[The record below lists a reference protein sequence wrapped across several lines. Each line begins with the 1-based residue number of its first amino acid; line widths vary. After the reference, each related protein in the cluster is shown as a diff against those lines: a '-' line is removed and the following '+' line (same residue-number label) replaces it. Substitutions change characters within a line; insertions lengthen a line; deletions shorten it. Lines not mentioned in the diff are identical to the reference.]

1 MKQFFNLF
9 TIALLGSTLVL
20 SGCGSSQK
28 VKGGGIGAGAGAAVG
43 AGIGAIAGG
52 GKGAAWGAGIGAILG
67 GSAGAIIGNKMDK
80 QAEEMKAK
88 VPEATVE
95 RVGEGIIVELPN
107 SILFGFDSST
117 LSAEAKANLD
127 KMITVFSTYPDTD
140 IEIQGHTDNT
150 GAAAYNQTL
159 SEKRAKAVY
168 DYLIAKGVA
177 PARLKVIGYGLTSP
191 KYSNDTEA
199 NRALNR
205 RVEFVITA
213 NEKMLKEAEAEA
225 ARQ

>member
-1 MKQFFNLF
+1 MKLIRRFALF
-9 TIALLGSTLVL
+9 AMLGAVVL
-20 SGCGSSQK
+20 SGCKSMTAAQK
-28 VKGGGIGAGAGAAVG
+28 GAIIGTVGGAAAGAISVVQQAILLSVRVG
-43 AGIGAIAGG
+43 ATRGG
-52 GKGAAWGAGIGAILG
+52 VT
-67 GSAGAIIGNKMDK
+67 GAIIGNKMDK

-150 GAAAYNQTL
+150 GAVPTTRPCLRKGRRL
-159 SEKRAKAVY
+159 ST
-168 DYLIAKGVA
+168 I
-177 PARLKVIGYGLTSP
+177 I
-191 KYSNDTEA
+191 
-199 NRALNR
+199 
-205 RVEFVITA
+205 
-213 NEKMLKEAEAEA
+213 
-225 ARQ
+225 

>member
-1 MKQFFNLF
+1 MKLIRRFALF
-9 TIALLGSTLVL
+9 AMLGAVVL
-20 SGCGSSQK
+20 SGCKSMTGAQK
-28 VKGGGIGAGAGAAVG
+28 GAIIGTVGGAAAGAIIGRTAGNTAVGTAVG
-43 AGIGAIAGG
+43 ATVGG
-52 GKGAAWGAGIGAILG
+52 VT
-67 GSAGAIIGNKMDK
+67 GAIIGNKMDK

-177 PARLKVIGYGLTSP
+177 PARLKVVGYGLTSP
-191 KYSNDTEA
+191 KYPNDTEA

-213 NEKMLKEAEAEA
+213 NEKMLQEAETEA
-225 ARQ
+225 ARQGK

>member
-1 MKQFFNLF
+1 MKLLRRF
-9 TIALLGSTLVL
+9 TLYAMLGAVVL
-20 SGCGSSQK
+20 SGCKSMTGAQK
-28 VKGGGIGAGAGAAVG
+28 GAIIGTVGGAAAGAIIGRTAGNTAVGTAVG
-43 AGIGAIAGG
+43 ATVGG
-52 GKGAAWGAGIGAILG
+52 VT
-67 GSAGAIIGNKMDK
+67 GAIIGNKMDK

>member
-1 MKQFFNLF
+1 MKLIRRFALF
-9 TIALLGSTLVL
+9 ALLGAVVL
-20 SGCGSSQK
+20 SGCKSMTGAQK
-28 VKGGGIGAGAGAAVG
+28 GAIIGTVGGAAAGAIIGRTAGNTAVGTAVG
-43 AGIGAIAGG
+43 ATVGG
-52 GKGAAWGAGIGAILG
+52 VT
-67 GSAGAIIGNKMDK
+67 GAIIGNKMDK

>member
-1 MKQFFNLF
+1 MKLLRRF
-9 TIALLGSTLVL
+9 ALYAMLGAVVL
-20 SGCGSSQK
+20 SGCKSMTGAQK
-28 VKGGGIGAGAGAAVG
+28 GAIIGTVGGAAAGAIIGRTAGNTAVGTAVG
-43 AGIGAIAGG
+43 ATVGG
-52 GKGAAWGAGIGAILG
+52 VT
-67 GSAGAIIGNKMDK
+67 GAIIGNKMDK

-168 DYLIAKGVA
+168 DYLIVKGVA
-177 PARLKVIGYGLTSP
+177 PARLKVVGYGLTSP
-191 KYSNDTEA
+191 KYPNDTEA

-213 NEKMLKEAEAEA
+213 NEKMLQEAEAEA
-225 ARQ
+225 ARQGK